1 MLQSRISIKRKHT
14 VKIIK
19 GGVIIIIIQ
28 VKKNILCGLIF
39 VWQISYINVNINL
52 CEDLTH
58 LRGQIIIDLN
68 KVHVTHV
75 TVKHVQQF
83 SS

>member
-28 VKKNILCGLIF
+28 VKKKHPVWANIRVANFL
-39 VWQISYINVNINL
+39 Y
-52 CEDLTH
+52 
-58 LRGQIIIDLN
+58 
-68 KVHVTHV
+68 
-75 TVKHVQQF
+75 
-83 SS
+83 